1 MLDRVIR
8 VSIFLLWIAVVTI
21 YPMLISI
28 YVTMP
33 LFIGFAGLM
42 FIDGID
48 EDNYWKVIF
57 SLVYII
63 NLEVNLSLPLLLV
76 VISIIIFYFFIK
88 SRLSFLKLCS
98 ICINVVTVLS
108 INVIYFALLY
118 GYDFLNNENSVNYDS
133 LLLFSI
139 LYDIIAAVL
148 IWSISL

>member
-139 LYDIIAAVL
+139 LYDTIAAVL
-148 IWSISL
+148 I

>member
-88 SRLSFLKLCS
+88 SRLLFLKLCS

-139 LYDIIAAVL
+139 LYDTIAAVL
-148 IWSISL
+148 I

>member
-148 IWSISL
+148 I